1 MATTPLAT
9 IETQHDD
16 MIHDTQLD
24 YYGKRLATA
33 SSDRT
38 IRVFEIIGDNQP
50 AQSQVIR
57 GHEGPVWQVAW
68 SHPKFG
74 VLLASCSYDGTA
86 IIHRE
91 SPPGTWSTVH
101 KHDRHQSSINSIA
114 WAPQELGLI
123 LACASSDGR
132 VSILTHQD
140 NDEWHST
147 FIQHTKLGCNAVS
160 WAPHVSVGSREGG
173 KEYMRLVTGSCDH
186 HVRFWRCPVK
196 ETCWEEEGRT
206 HDSAPQ
212 HSSWVRDVAWCPGTG
227 VPCNIVASCC
237 EDRGVMIWTQKQAN
251 GPWAATEMKT
261 FSTPV
266 WRISWSVTGH
276 VLAVSSGDDEV
287 TLWKQSLEGAWECI
301 SSVQDGGPAPSSQ
314 Y

>member
-1 MATTPLAT
+1 MATTPLAM

-101 KHDRHQSSINSIA
+101 KHDLHQSSIN
-114 WAPQELGLI
+114 
-123 LACASSDGR
+123 R
-132 VSILTHQD
+132 
-140 NDEWHST
+140 
-147 FIQHTKLGCNAVS
+147 
-160 WAPHVSVGSREGG
+160 
-173 KEYMRLVTGSCDH
+173 
-186 HVRFWRCPVK
+186 
-196 ETCWEEEGRT
+196 
-206 HDSAPQ
+206 
-212 HSSWVRDVAWCPGTG
+212 
-227 VPCNIVASCC
+227 
-237 EDRGVMIWTQKQAN
+237 
-251 GPWAATEMKT
+251 
-261 FSTPV
+261 
-266 WRISWSVTGH
+266 
-276 VLAVSSGDDEV
+276 
-287 TLWKQSLEGAWECI
+287 
-301 SSVQDGGPAPSSQ
+301 
-314 Y
+314 